1 MLNFEPQP
9 ICKCT
14 TACQC
19 GVIKSLMDYENQE
32 QIMLFLNGIMILTVQ
47 QESKNLLFDPLPS
60 LTKVYEMV
68 LSQEWQKWIFMPVS
82 DDSVE

>member
-1 MLNFEPQP
+1 MMKGFWDEMLNFEPQP

-32 QIMLFLNGIMILTVQ
+32 QIVLFLNGINDTYSPTR
-47 QESKNLLFDPLPS
+47 E
-60 LTKVYEMV
+60 
-68 LSQEWQKWIFMPVS
+68 QKFTL
-82 DDSVE
+82 